1 MMMVMALMTTITQKA
16 LLECESEWSMNK
28 KVIDLKGKDVRKGVP
43 KGLPYFCVDFGL
55 QSGFAHVIEDE
66 QRFPSY
72 FAQVNSIINFFNQEA
87 QHFGQQEILGGIL
100 DVDPQRW
107 RKPRRENFDQQR
119 KKVLDFAAMWKPY
132 DFTSKL
138 RDE

>member
-1 MMMVMALMTTITQKA
+1 M
-16 LLECESEWSMNK
+16 LLYC
-28 KVIDLKGKDVRKGVP
+28 
-43 KGLPYFCVDFGL
+43 
-55 QSGFAHVIEDE
+55 
-66 QRFPSY
+66 
-72 FAQVNSIINFFNQEA
+72 IINSNKFNYLGFGFVIQWLNIS
-87 QHFGQQEILGGIL
+87 GQQEILGGIL